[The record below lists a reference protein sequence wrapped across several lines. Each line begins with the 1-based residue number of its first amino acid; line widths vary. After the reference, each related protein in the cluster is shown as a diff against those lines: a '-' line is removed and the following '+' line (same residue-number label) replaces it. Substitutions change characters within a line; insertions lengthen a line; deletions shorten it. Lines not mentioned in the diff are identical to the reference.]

1 VHRHY
6 VDWSNGLENTEIA
19 RLLTGHGYSLFAL
32 RDFNSNYDLA
42 GKPIELIPLDAI
54 YLEGPPHGFNMVAVK
69 DPAVFQTGAYSIVRD
84 VSPKLLRHK
93 DPKLHHP
100 VGGL

>member
-1 VHRHY
+1 
-6 VDWSNGLENTEIA
+6 VDWSNGLPETEIV
-19 RLLTGHGYSLFAL
+19 RLLSDRGYSVYAL

-42 GKPIELIPLDAI
+42 GRPIELIPAEAVH
-54 YLEGPPHGFNMVAVK
+54 LEGPPHGFNMVAVK
-69 DPAVFQTGAYSIVRD
+69 DPAVFNSLAYSIVRD